1 MKQKHRRRVMVK
13 TMKESMMKRKTAKA
27 MTTMRIM
34 MKKKKKRR
42 KRVQVR
48 KLIQRSAK
56 LKRKGKHAN

>member
-1 MKQKHRRRVMVK
+1 MVK
-13 TMKESMMKRKTAKA
+13 MKKESMMKRKTAK
-27 MTTMRIM
+27 MMKIM

-56 LKRKGKHAN
+56 LKRKGKHVN